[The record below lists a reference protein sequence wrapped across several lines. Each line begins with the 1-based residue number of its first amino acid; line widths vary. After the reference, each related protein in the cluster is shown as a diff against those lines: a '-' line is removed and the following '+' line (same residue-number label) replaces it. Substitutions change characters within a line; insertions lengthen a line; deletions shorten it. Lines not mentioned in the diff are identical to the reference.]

1 MDGTKQLVGERKMME
16 MNNKYEND
24 EMTGFYGVIRRTKN
38 KREIAKTMM
47 GSRKYGSYWIGAE
60 TDVFRMGETYSTQ
73 RNKAER
79 MLRKY
84 HVEIPVD
91 VGRDIMFE
99 VQANNLIS
107 NTCDLTVIFH
117 EYHYEKM
124 GCCISQISD
133 IPMDICNDL
142 YDALVNC
149 LITKRFI
156 LGAVD
161 FSIDNL
167 TWGTR
172 KLYKR

>member
-1 MDGTKQLVGERKMME
+1 MDGLNLLVAERGYME

-24 EMTGFYGVIRRTKN
+24 DMTGFYGVVRRTKN
-38 KREIAKTMM
+38 KREISKSMM
-47 GSRKYGSYWIGAE
+47 GGAKFGSYWIGAE
-60 TDVFRMGETYSTQ
+60 TDVFKIGETYSTQ
-73 RNKAER
+73 RNKVER

-84 HVEIPVD
+84 QGEIPVD

-99 VQANNLIS
+99 VRTNNLTS
-107 NTCDLTVIFH
+107 DTCDLTVIFH
-117 EYHYEKM
+117 EYHYENM
-124 GCCISQISD
+124 GCCIYKISD
-133 IPMDICNDL
+133 VPMDICNDL

-172 KLYKR
+172 KLYIR

>member
-1 MDGTKQLVGERKMME
+1 MDGLNQLADERKMMK
-16 MNNKYEND
+16 MNNKYKND
-24 EMTGFYGVIRRTKN
+24 DMTGFYGVVRRTKN
-38 KREIAKTMM
+38 KREISKSMM
-47 GSRKYGSYWIGAE
+47 GGAKFGSYWIGAE
-60 TDVFRMGETYSTQ
+60 TDVFKIGETYSTQ
-73 RNKAER
+73 RNKVEC

-84 HVEIPVD
+84 HGEIPVD
-91 VGRDIMFE
+91 IGRDIMFE
-99 VQANNLIS
+99 VRAKNLTS
-107 NTCDLTVIFH
+107 DTCDLTVIFH
-117 EYHYEKM
+117 EYHYENM
-124 GCCISQISD
+124 GCCIYKISD

-172 KLYKR
+172 ELYNK